1 MARDTR
7 DRILVA
13 LRTLLSRGG
22 TSAATLDN
30 VAAEAGVSKGGL
42 LYHFPSKQALF
53 AGLIEQTTASVAVEL
68 GALGSRDEVVRTY
81 LEYVAPRDDLER
93 GFVLALING
102 VREEA
107 GGGDRAGEQD
117 SDDARVLG
125 VFADIFAAWEEPVR
139 AAVDDP
145 VTAEIILQVGN
156 GWYLSAIAGL
166 RTPDPELLQAVIDR
180 LLAAAR

>member
-1 MARDTR
+1 MAKDTR

-42 LYHFPSKQALF
+42 LYHFPSKRALF
-53 AGLIEQTTASVAVEL
+53 AGLVEQTTAAVAAEL
-68 GALGSRDEVVRTY
+68 GALESPREVVRNY
-81 LEYVAPRDDLER
+81 LEYVAPRDEQER

-107 GGGDRAGEQD
+107 VAADPGD
-117 SDDARVLG
+117 DDAQVEE
-125 VFADIFAAWEEPVR
+125 VFAAIFAAWEQPVL
-139 AAVDDP
+139 AAIADP
-145 VTAEIILQVGN
+145 VTAEIVLQVGN

-166 RTPDPELLQAVIDR
+166 HTPDPELLRAVIDR
-180 LLAAAR
+180 LLVAAY